1 MSLNVRRSSDP
12 ALAGFPTGEAPVA
25 PEEPSRKNP
34 TRWSTTPGFQKPNHK
49 RNPSNETGSLEQKV
63 TTPPVVM

>member
-12 ALAGFPTGEAPVA
+12 ALAGFPPGEAPVA

-34 TRWSTTPGFQKPNHK
+34 ARWSTTPGFQKPNHK
-49 RNPSNETGSLEQKV
+49 RNPSNESGSLEQKV